1 MGSEAALLCLRF
13 VARDGLLRP
22 YETGIRPL
30 EVAVALR
37 ALHLPTFAHVLPPMA
52 LQSAIVRRRPA
63 RWEEARS
70 RKTCSRSGCSMLFN
84 DRFLGGIL
92 PGYLEPSIGL
102 CLVLLLAM
110 IYIPLARSDWPIFS
124 P

>member
-1 MGSEAALLCLRF
+1 MYLAGFPVRSPPDGSEAALLCLPF

-37 ALHLPTFAHVLPPMA
+37 ALHLPPFAHVLPPVA

-70 RKTCSRSGCSMLFN
+70 RKTCSRSGCSMLFM
-84 DRFLGGIL
+84 I
-92 PGYLEPSIGL
+92 PIG
-102 CLVLLLAM
+102 VL
-110 IYIPLARSDWPIFS
+110 IFAEFVNITTM
-124 P
+124 PKDLKV